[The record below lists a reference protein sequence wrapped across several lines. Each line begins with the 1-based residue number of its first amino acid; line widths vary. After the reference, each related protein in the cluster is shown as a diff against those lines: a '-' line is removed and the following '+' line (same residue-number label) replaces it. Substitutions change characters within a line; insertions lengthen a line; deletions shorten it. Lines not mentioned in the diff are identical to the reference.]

1 MFEIHAVTIQ
11 SGTRDARTGDD
22 SKLFF
27 GWYPA
32 FKGLM
37 DLYNAFRDIQNF
49 FIQAKIITV
58 TALFIVLNL
67 QEFVRES

>member
-1 MFEIHAVTIQ
+1 MFEIHDVTIQ
-11 SGTRDARTGDD
+11 SSTRDAWTGDD

-32 FKGLM
+32 FKGLI
-37 DLYNAFRDIQNF
+37 DLHNAFRDFQNF

-58 TALFIVLNL
+58 TALFIVPNL
-67 QEFVRES
+67 QEYVGES